1 MKASAGKMLFTENAL
16 ISTQFRLVTSL
27 TEKERKT
34 GTEQMAISH
43 ALHKINPHR
52 PRHRP
57 IIDPVLDIAPVIR
70 QPSPNIVI
78 HAPARSEHTVTP
90 PPALAIK
97 RVRVSFFIVFIIGG
111 SDHGGGDDDGIYG
124 YYRTGV

>member
-1 MKASAGKMLFTENAL
+1 MKASAGKMLFTGNAL

-27 TEKERKT
+27 TET
-34 GTEQMAISH
+34 GTEQMAINH

-57 IIDPVLDIAPVIR
+57 IIDPVLDIAPVIG

-97 RVRVSFFIVFIIGG
+97 RVRVSFFVVFIIGG
-111 SDHGGGDDDGIYG
+111 SDHGGGDDDDMYG
-124 YYRTGV
+124 YYRNGV

>member
-1 MKASAGKMLFTENAL
+1 
-16 ISTQFRLVTSL
+16 
-27 TEKERKT
+27 
-34 GTEQMAISH
+34 MAINH

-57 IIDPVLDIAPVIR
+57 IIDPVLDIAPVIG

-97 RVRVSFFIVFIIGG
+97 RVRVSFFVVFIIGG
-111 SDHGGGDDDGIYG
+111 SDHGGGDDDDMYG
-124 YYRTGV
+124 YYRNGV